1 MSTSDEAFQDDETVA
16 AAPAAPAGDPP
27 GTPEPPAPL
36 SGFAALGLSPAVLEA
51 LARKGFE
58 EPTRIQAEVIPL
70 LLGGA
75 TDIVAQ
81 SHTGTGK
88 TAAFGLPLLELL
100 QPVKGPVQA
109 LVLVPTRELAIQVS
123 EELNSL
129 RPRGAK
135 GGDLHIVPVY
145 GGQSY
150 ELQFRHFRQ
159 GVDIVVGTPGRI
171 IDHLQ
176 RGSLKLDQVQY
187 VVLDEADEMLDMGFI
202 DDIEAILGMCT
213 TRRSMLLFSATMP
226 GRIRDVASTWM
237 RDIKHVSVKSSQLT
251 TSLTEQLYF
260 EVMERD
266 KFEALGRIIDI
277 EPDFYGLV
285 FCRTKVESDNVANRL
300 IERGYDADTLHGDV
314 SQAMREKVLDK
325 FRRKLI
331 TVLVATDVAARGID
345 VDCLT
350 HVINYSLPTD
360 AESYV
365 HRIGRTGRAGREGTA
380 ITFVSPE
387 EFRKLRYIQQASRSE
402 IRREKVPSIEEVLA
416 RKRQRI
422 FAQLAGLTGPSMPDG
437 SEGGP
442 EAVPEAFLELADEL
456 LNQADAK
463 GTETRDLIAALLHH
477 GLRDEL
483 DAGRY
488 RKITEIEPG
497 GRKRRDDFGQR
508 GAEREFN
515 RDREDYGPPRERSIP
530 EGSVRLYVARGKA
543 DGFTK
548 PRLVEFIRKNAKVRD
563 RDIDGV
569 EVYEFYSFISVP
581 LAEAERI
588 LHAFQSGEAER
599 GKDGKPI
606 VRPAD
611 AAGSGGGKFRD
622 RGPGGHH
629 GGHYG
634 KKPYGKFRDR
644 RDRE

>member
-1 MSTSDEAFQDDETVA
+1 MSSIEESV
-16 AAPAAPAGDPP
+16 PP
-27 GTPEPPAPL
+27 PL
-36 SGFAALGLSPAVLEA
+36 SGFAALGLSQAVLDA
-51 LARKGFE
+51 LAKKGFE
-58 EPTRIQAEVIPL
+58 EPTKIQSEVVPL
-70 LLGGA
+70 LLKGDV
-75 TDIVAQ
+75 DIIAQ

-100 QPVKGPVQA
+100 TPKRGPTQA
-109 LVLVPTRELAIQVS
+109 LILVPTRELAIQVS

-129 RPRGAK
+129 RPKRGDSN
-135 GGDLHIVPVY
+135 GDLHIVPIY

-159 GVDIVVGTPGRI
+159 GIDIVVGTPGRL

-176 RGSLKLDQVQY
+176 RGSLVLDQVQY
-187 VVLDEADEMLDMGFI
+187 VVMDEADEMLDMGFI

-213 TRRSMLLFSATMP
+213 TRKHMLLFSATMP
-226 GRIRDVASTWM
+226 SRIKDVASTWM
-237 RDIKHVSVKSSQLT
+237 KNAKHVAVTTSQLNA
-251 TSLTEQLYF
+251 SLTEQIYF
-260 EVMERD
+260 EVLERD

-285 FCRTKVESDNVANRL
+285 FCRTKVESDNVATRL

-345 VDCLT
+345 VDSLT

-387 EFRKLRYIQQASRSE
+387 EFRKLRYIQSASKSD

-416 RKRQRI
+416 SKRQRI
-422 FAQLAGLTGPSMPDG
+422 FSQLSDMYTVSPD
-437 SEGGP
+437 
-442 EAVPEAFLELADEL
+442 EAIPTAFLELADEL
-456 LNQADAK
+456 LTQAD
-463 GTETRDLIAALLHH
+463 GRGSDTRNLIATLLHH
-477 GLRDEL
+477 QLRDEL

-488 RKITEIEPG
+488 RQITELEPG
-497 GRKRRDDFGQR
+497 GRRPMGRNDSFGRNDGFGRNDRGPGDF
-508 GAEREFN
+508 
-515 RDREDYGPPRERSIP
+515 GPPRERNIP
-530 EGSVRLYVARGKA
+530 EGAVRLYVARGKA

-548 PRLVEFIRKNAKVRD
+548 PRVVEFIRKAAKTRD

-569 EVYEFYSFISVP
+569 EVYEFYSFITVP
-581 LAEAERI
+581 QVEAERI
-588 LHAFQSGEAER
+588 LGIFNSGDSER
-599 GKDGKPI
+599 GRDGKPI

-611 AAGSGGGKFRD
+611 AGGSGGPQR
-622 RGPGGHH
+622 RGPPSHGPAHGPGH
-629 GGHYG
+629 
-634 KKPYGKFRDR
+634 KKPYNKFKNNRY
-644 RDRE
+644 